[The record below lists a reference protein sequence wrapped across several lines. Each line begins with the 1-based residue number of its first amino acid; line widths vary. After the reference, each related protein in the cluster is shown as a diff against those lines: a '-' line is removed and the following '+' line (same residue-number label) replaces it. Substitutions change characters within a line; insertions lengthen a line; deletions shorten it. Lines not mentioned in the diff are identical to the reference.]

1 MFCAGTVG
9 CECANTGMLSL
20 AQHPR
25 RACLAFSSSNVSWHS
40 GITASTSPR
49 PPRPPYLPDA
59 FHTCMLTCLATVLDE
74 CPPHSLSPPP
84 CGNGQSTLIL
94 KSVPVASFTRHW
106 HAFIYCAGLRFTWL
120 LYPRVRGRDELVLAR
135 AFVPAETVVV
145 SGPWL
150 TARVTLAN
158 IPRMALSCF
167 APDHPPCLLFII
179 PAAATDGVEGY
190 SIAARYQSV
199 LEALSSVYPLCSGEG
214 ESNLRSMSLYSA
226 FGVCP

>member
-1 MFCAGTVG
+1 MLALSD
-9 CECANTGMLSL
+9 ANAPTQACFHWHNIRDELVSLSL
-20 AQHPR
+20 RPMYR
-25 RACLAFSSSNVSWHS
+25 
-40 GITASTSPR
+40 GIPGLQ
-49 PPRPPYLPDA
+49 PPLPQDRHDRLYQPDA
-59 FHTCMLTCLATVLDE
+59 FRILVCLATVLDE
-74 CPPHSLSPPP
+74 CPPHSLSLPP

-120 LYPRVRGRDELVLAR
+120 SYPRVRGRDELVLAR

-190 SIAARYQSV
+190 SIAARSQSV